1 LELEPRRSLC
11 TRLVDAEAKKVLLKS
26 GGARGPQMKRTT
38 RDLSKFKGKTV
49 SLQIVDQH
57 NDGQGR
63 LTFADFSFE
72 GQLLKD

>member
-1 LELEPRRSLC
+1 
-11 TRLVDAEAKKVLLKS
+11 
-26 GGARGPQMKRTT
+26 MKRTT